1 MMRNFDSFPQTEVVK
16 LITDEYGITLEEFN
30 SKLRYDPLPEARQL
44 YCLSLARF
52 GAKNKDICKLTRYT
66 PGRVNYTIAAGIKL
80 YATVLFFKVR
90 CDKLLKYLLKL
101 EP

>member
-1 MMRNFDSFPQTEVVK
+1 MENFDSFPKDEVVK

-90 CDKLLKYLLKL
+90 CDKLFEYLLKL
-101 EP
+101 EL